1 MEEELSLDNILGAEE
16 IDNLFVED
24 NDTQETP
31 PPSKDGGEDGS
42 KEEPDNKNKNE
53 TTEVDVDTL
62 FTEPESVGSGKDDKE
77 EKEDTSPKGEGT
89 SPQNFYSSIA
99 KALKEEGI
107 FPDLDDESYSKIKE
121 PEDFR
126 DLIEQQIKAG
136 FDERQK
142 RIDEALNAGVE
153 PTEIKRYE
161 NTIYFLD
168 SIKEDSISDESDKG
182 EKLRKD
188 LIYQDFINRG
198 YSKERATRE
207 VQKSLNAGTDIEDAK
222 EALKSNMDFFKD
234 KYDELV
240 NEARTEAE
248 QEEKERKEQAEKLK
262 TSILNDK
269 EVFGDLSVDKS
280 TRQRIYDNI
289 SKPVYKDPET
299 GEYYTAIQ
307 KYEMENRVDFLKNIG
322 LVFTLTNGFKNLDGL
337 VKGKVKKEVKK
348 GLRELENTL
357 NNTARTSDGSL
368 RYASGVDEDPES
380 FIGKGWKLDV

>member
-1 MEEELSLDNILGAEE
+1 MGEELSLDNILGAEE

-24 NDTQETP
+24 DVQETP
-31 PPSKDGGEDGS
+31 PPSKDDGEDS
-42 KEEPDNKNKNE
+42 SEKNSDNKEKKE

-77 EKEDTSPKGEGT
+77 GGEDITPKGSGTSPK
-89 SPQNFYSSIA
+89 NFYSSIA

-136 FDERQK
+136 LDERQK
-142 RIDEALNAGVE
+142 RVDEALNAGVE

-168 SIKEDSISDESDKG
+168 NIKEDSISDESDKG

-198 YSKERATRE
+198 YSKERAMRE

-222 EALKSNMDFFKD
+222 EALRSNMDFFKD
-234 KYDELV
+234 KYNELV
-240 NEARTEAE
+240 NEAKAEAE
-248 QEEKERKEQAEKLK
+248 QEERERKEQAEKLK

-269 EVFGDLSVDKS
+269 EVFGDLSIDKS

-289 SKPVYKDPET
+289 SKPIYKDPET

-322 LVFTLTNGFKNLDGL
+322 LIFTLTDGFKNLDGL

-368 RYASGVDEDPES
+368 KYVSGVDEDPES